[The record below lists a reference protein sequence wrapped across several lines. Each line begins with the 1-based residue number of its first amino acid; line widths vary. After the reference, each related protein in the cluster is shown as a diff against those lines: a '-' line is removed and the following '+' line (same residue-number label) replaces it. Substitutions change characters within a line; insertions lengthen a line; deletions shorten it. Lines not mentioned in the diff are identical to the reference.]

1 LAIVGE
7 VRGFRGEDVYILFIS
22 AGKTLFSTR
31 QYRIQILGIK
41 QTRAIVWLNP
51 FGRDMKYMSALP
63 KYSTESTGENRLLRV
78 LFVEDSLADAFLLE
92 RALTRGGF
100 RVSCDRV
107 DTAEAM
113 TRALNE
119 REWDLVLADHSMPQF
134 SAPEALQLLKQKGL
148 DLPFIIVSGHIE
160 EETAVWAMN
169 SGAHDYIMK
178 DRLARLVPAVQREL
192 REAEVRRAR
201 TKSEEELRRAHE
213 ELELRVE
220 KRTADLRAANQKL
233 RDVLEE
239 RKRLENELLEIAENE
254 RRRIGFDLHD
264 DLGQKLTGMLLIAR
278 ALEQRLVRKND
289 PEGEEA
295 RRICELIEQLVHHTH
310 NLAHHFSAIDAT
322 GGDLAE
328 VLSGLAATVVKMF
341 NLPCEF
347 TVSGEIPT
355 LPGNTSA
362 QFYKIAQEAISN
374 AIKHG
379 KASCV
384 WMSVVCH
391 PHKLLFTIKNDGVPF
406 SPPANPKARMG
417 LRTMNY
423 RANTIGA
430 TFEIKPNQKNGTI
443 VSCVLPLKNGV
454 KPHRNGSNGSGENGT
469 EKILSGAAVEVVVHA
484 H

>member
-1 LAIVGE
+1 
-7 VRGFRGEDVYILFIS
+7 
-22 AGKTLFSTR
+22 
-31 QYRIQILGIK
+31 
-41 QTRAIVWLNP
+41 
-51 FGRDMKYMSALP
+51 MSVLP
-63 KYSTESTGENRLLRV
+63 KYPKECPAENRLLRV

-100 RVSCDRV
+100 RLTCDRV
-107 DTAEAM
+107 DTAEALA
-113 TRALNE
+113 RALNE

-134 SAPEALQLLKQKGL
+134 SAPEALQILKQKGL

-169 SGAHDYIMK
+169 AGAHDYIMK

-201 TKSEEELRRAHE
+201 ARSEEELRRAHE

-220 KRTADLRAANQKL
+220 KRTVDLKEANQKL

-278 ALEQRLVRKND
+278 AMEQRLARA
-289 PEGEEA
+289 EHREAEEA
-295 RRICELIEQLVHHTH
+295 RRICELIEQSVNHTH
-310 NLAHHFSAIDAT
+310 NLAHHFSSIDAA
-322 GGDLAE
+322 GGDLAG
-328 VLSGLAATVVKMF
+328 VLNGLAATVVKMF
-341 NLPCEF
+341 GIPCEF
-347 TVSGEIPT
+347 TIKGEIPT
-355 LPGNTSA
+355 LPENTSA
-362 QFYKIAQEAISN
+362 QLYKIAQEAISN

-384 WMSVVCH
+384 WMSVTCS

-406 SPPANPKARMG
+406 SPPVNPKARMG

-454 KPHRNGSNGSGENGT
+454 KVHRNGSNDSEANGT
-469 EKILSGAAVEVVVHA
+469 EKVLSGEAVEVVA
-484 H
+484 HS